1 MRDETTSAEILIDR
15 RWHPTEQT
23 TVDGDRV
30 EIAMSLRL
38 WLEDI
43 VAQRD
48 ELHAKMED
56 LEDEW
61 LDMGWDMDDRFMRAA
76 GRIVAR
82 IESLDRLYTAGQ
94 RQLRSL

>member
-1 MRDETTSAEILIDR
+1 MHDEATSAEILIDR

-30 EIAMSLRL
+30 EIADSITR
-38 WLEDI
+38 WLADI
-43 VAQRD
+43 DAQRRHLWAELDSLD
-48 ELHAKMED
+48 ECYDMHPSERPDDLHETCSRMLAC
-56 LEDEW
+56 
-61 LDMGWDMDDRFMRAA
+61 
-76 GRIVAR
+76 